1 MEGGTPYRGGGV
13 GNTLLGGGEGG
24 EGGGGRGR
32 EIPVFPSPFYEA
44 L

>member
-1 MEGGTPYRGGGV
+1 MEGGTPYRGSGV

-24 EGGGGRGR
+24 EGGGGGGR
-32 EIPVFPSPFYEA
+32 EIPVFSSPFYEA